1 MGFAYAC
8 DGVSAIT
15 TQRHSIS
22 ARVAIRRVDKS
33 LRFILSLLAFYSYIF
48 LNYSLIIASA
58 IL

>member
-8 DGVSAIT
+8 GGVSAST

-33 LRFILSLLAFYSYIF
+33 SRFILSLLAFYSYIF
-48 LNYSLIIASA
+48 VNYSLIIASA